1 MLKLS
6 SANIK
11 YSHIKSDGIALIKW
25 NQSTYEDKP
34 VYIGLVNDFIVAVC
48 TEHSGIEYDAIA
60 IRFRIR
66 NYEFIKGEAKSKS
79 VVTIYRHGYLLR
91 DLKEGLWLND
101 DELLKVNDATDK
113 VLDEFKIGFM
123 TVK

>member
-1 MLKLS
+1 MK
-6 SANIK
+6 NQIIK
-11 YSHIKSDGIALIKW
+11 YHQIKADDVGLIRW
-25 NQSTYEDKP
+25 NESLYNGTP

-60 IRFRIR
+60 IGFRIR

>member
-34 VYIGLVNDFIVAVC
+34 VYIGLINDFIVAVC
-48 TEHSGIEYDAIA
+48 TEHTGIEYDAIA

-66 NYEFIKGEAKSKS
+66 NYELIKGEAKSKS
-79 VVTIYRHGYLLR
+79 VVTIYRHGYLLS
-91 DLKEGLWLND
+91 DLKEGLWLTE
-101 DELLKVNDATDK
+101 DELLKVNDEIDK
-113 VLDEFKIGFM
+113 LLDKFKINFS
-123 TVK
+123 KII

>member
-34 VYIGLVNDFIVAVC
+34 VYIGLVNDFIVA
-48 TEHSGIEYDAIA
+48 
-60 IRFRIR
+60 
-66 NYEFIKGEAKSKS
+66 
-79 VVTIYRHGYLLR
+79 
-91 DLKEGLWLND
+91 
-101 DELLKVNDATDK
+101 
-113 VLDEFKIGFM
+113 KI
-123 TVK
+123 